1 MILMQF
7 YTTLML
13 PAFACSVVLGMGA
26 FLGFL
31 AVECTAWHFTPPAAA
46 APAAAAPAAEAT
58 RLVTT
63 RFVVLAIINTRPD
76 KSKSVL

>member
-1 MILMQF
+1 MQF

-46 APAAAAPAAEAT
+46 APAAEAS